1 MRFII
6 LDSAEAARRNI
17 VPIFENLAREAVAEA
32 IARQKALGLPN
43 FFTKNGKI
51 YGRMP
56 NGRFASVK
64 NFGK

>member
-1 MRFII
+1 MRSII
-6 LDSAEAARRNI
+6 IDAAEAARRNI
-17 VPIFENLAREAVAEA
+17 VPIFEDLAREAVREA

-43 FFTKNGKI
+43 FYTKNGRI

-56 NGRFASVK
+56 DGKFASVK